1 MFSPKATKLNII
13 DTHTRCVDQ
22 AFEIVEKIIQ
32 QKIPQIDCG
41 H

>member
-13 DTHTRCVDQ
+13 DTHTRCDD

-32 QKIPQIDCG
+32 QKIS
-41 H
+41 